1 MPHNLNTAGQPS
13 SHAGA
18 GDAPVRVLIAE
29 DQEFIRKGLLMAFR
43 RAGYHCSEAA
53 DGREAREKITSAQD
67 AFHLLV
73 TDHEM
78 PHSSGLEL
86 VEVLRQQSPDTQV
99 IVFSGSLTDKLTRGY
114 RELGVNHIIAKPA
127 SFHDLLEAAT
137 TLRGQ
142 SQDH

>member
-1 MPHNLNTAGQPS
+1 MSDNLNTPGQTS
-13 SHAGA
+13 SRTGA
-18 GDAPVRVLIAE
+18 GDTPVRVLIAE
-29 DQEFIRKGLLMAFR
+29 DQECIRRGLLMAFK
-43 RAGYHCSEAA
+43 RAGYQCSEAA
-53 DGREAREKITSAQD
+53 DGLEARDKITNAQD

-78 PHSSGLEL
+78 PHASGLEL
-86 VEVLRQQSPDTQV
+86 VEVLRHQSPETQV

-114 RELGVNHIIAKPA
+114 RALGVNHIIAKPA

-142 SQDH
+142 SQDR